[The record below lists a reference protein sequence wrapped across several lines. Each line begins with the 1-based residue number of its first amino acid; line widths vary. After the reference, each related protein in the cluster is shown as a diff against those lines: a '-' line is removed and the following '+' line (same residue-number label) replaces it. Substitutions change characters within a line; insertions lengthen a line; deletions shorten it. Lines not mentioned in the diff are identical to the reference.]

1 VGIKAEGPPVALG
14 GAGSGA
20 SDGLN
25 CPSAKTSLAVSDDAA
40 TLLRSARP

>member
-1 VGIKAEGPPVALG
+1 VALG

-25 CPSAKTSLAVSDDAA
+25 CPSAKTSQPPFL
-40 TLLRSARP
+40 TTPRHF